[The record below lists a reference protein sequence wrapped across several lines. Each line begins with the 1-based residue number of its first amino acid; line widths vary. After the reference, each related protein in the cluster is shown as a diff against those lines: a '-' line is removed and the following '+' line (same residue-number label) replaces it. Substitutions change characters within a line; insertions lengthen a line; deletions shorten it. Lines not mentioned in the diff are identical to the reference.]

1 MKGTFFRFSYLSV
14 WKRTIKKSS
23 YIKKHCS
30 SLGILCQLI
39 MHTSW
44 LSEQSKNILNI
55 CFIEI
60 KTYISLKALWVQ
72 ETKSLKRTSDV
83 PWSEN
88 LLFFFLSGI
97 IIMMISH
104 DEALTARLKRRR
116 AVTVLEIWRGFGLK
130 WISTPALHM
139 AVQWDLRLKRLSS
152 PSPLWPGSSL
162 MASWYLR
169 RPKKKKY

>member
-1 MKGTFFRFSYLSV
+1 MKGTFFRISYLSV

-44 LSEQSKNILNI
+44 LSKQSKNILNI

-72 ETKSLKRTSDV
+72 ETKSLKQQATFLEV
-83 PWSEN
+83 KI
-88 LLFFFLSGI
+88 FFFSSYSGI

-104 DEALTARLKRRR
+104 DEALTALLKRRR

-139 AVQWDLRLKRLSS
+139 AVGS
-152 PSPLWPGSSL
+152 PPEKTLISL
-162 MASWYLR
+162 TTLAR
-169 RPKKKKY
+169 EFPDGVRGT